1 MKEIENMPPPAGVVR
16 AKRAGLGRW
25 SAGKGAAE
33 AWRFATAPFHVPLFF
48 PLRATVDQAPEQAD
62 SLHAAVQMDLSL

>member
-1 MKEIENMPPPAGVVR
+1 MKESDDMPPLAGVKS
-16 AKRAGLGRW
+16 AKRTGLGRW

-48 PLRATVDQAPEQAD
+48 PLRSTADQAPEPAD
-62 SLHAAVQMDLSL
+62 SPSARVQMDLL